1 MIFKAPRH
9 MLYLK
14 ILPLVKSFLRLV
26 FLSSKKGLYL
36 NKLKEKFIENYKIE
50 NIYFLSTWRIGLFFI
65 LKSFKF
71 DEDSEVLITSIGIP
85 DKINSI
91 NLAGLKPV

>member
-1 MIFKAPRH
+1 MLIKAPRH
-9 MLYLK
+9 KLYLN
-14 ILPLVKSFLRLV
+14 IFALIRSFLKLIL
-26 FLSSKKGLYL
+26 FSSKKGFYY

-50 NIYFLSTWRIGLFFI
+50 KIYFLSTWRIGLFFI

-71 DEDSEVLITSIGIP
+71 DQGSEILITSIGIP

-91 NLAGLKPV
+91 NLA